1 MSKII
6 ISKILLQ
13 RRLKGALLLIF
24 CYNIRFKYMKFSTT
38 TSSCLKRR
46 KGSNQGNQSFALV
59 LVKT

>member
-24 CYNIRFKYMKFSTT
+24 FYNIRFKYTKFSTT
-38 TSSCLKRR
+38 TSSRLKRR